1 MSSLHTETRG
11 RFRWLETVECDAD
24 LTIPPHAPS
33 RRGRCRTVDGADV
46 PIVFVTD
53 LAGGEVT
60 LTVQQA
66 AELVAALC
74 ELPDPMPGYGRMP
87 TTASG

>member
-1 MSSLHTETRG
+1 M
-11 RFRWLETVECDAD
+11 
-24 LTIPPHAPS
+24 
-33 RRGRCRTVDGADV
+33 

-66 AELVAALC
+66 AELVATLC
-74 ELPDPMPGYGRMP
+74 ELPDPMPRLRQDAHHGLGVGTSRSARMVAR
-87 TTASG
+87 TAV